1 MLPLLLLGQLT
12 MANAADMM
20 LVSVDFDSAIICPIS
35 SSQSSSLN
43 RSGGSPFPSDRSIVP
58 PSFNEPECRTQSA
71 TRVDPQDSA
80 LWVKFA
86 LPIPEKLLNNEQPM
100 SVYVSGKTSSRVY
113 FNGAYLGQNGTPSFN
128 PNEEFP
134 GKIDAMFYVPPSLLK
149 SSDNHIILQLS
160 SHHGFIK
167 LTSPINFIGFGSY
180 AGATSLL
187 QQNIGL
193 SFVPLGALVLGA
205 LYFFV
210 ASFSSHNR
218 RTNRLFL
225 AMCLLAGSQ
234 LFAEISRALFAYSYP
249 FHDLRLILI
258 TTFSQTFGIL
268 LLYFI
273 TLKLNLEKAT
283 LWTLIGASI
292 SVVCVFLVPG
302 FDPKTAVG
310 ILIPSC
316 FCTGL
321 IAFSLYKQPS
331 KEKLISLL
339 TFVVFIVIVILT
351 LSRFHDILFYYI
363 ITLVLAILFVQQALK
378 LNSEQKQRQLEQ
390 QQLIKLQLILEQ
402 NQQQQQPKKLSI
414 NSAGKVELI
423 ASDAIIYCKAA
434 GDYAEL
440 FLKDNKQILFSGT
453 LKELESQ
460 LPGTFLRVHRSFL
473 VNMEHIVSLNN
484 KSQGSAKVVSGG
496 GFLIL
501 TGDHEVPVSRRIIPQ
516 VRNAIT

>member
-1 MLPLLLLGQLT
+1 
-12 MANAADMM
+12 MASAADMM
-20 LVSVDFDSAIICPIS
+20 LVSVDFDSAVICPIHSAKS
-35 SSQSSSLN
+35 SSFNRSTSSS
-43 RSGGSPFPSDRSIVP
+43 FPSNRSIVP
-58 PSFNEPECRTQSA
+58 PSFNEPECRSQPA
-71 TRVDPQDSA
+71 TSVDPQNSA

-86 LPIPEKLLNNEQPM
+86 LPIPEKLLNIDQPM
-100 SVYVSGKTSSRVY
+100 SIYVSGKTSSRVY
-113 FNGAYLGQNGTPSFN
+113 FNGAYLGQNGTPSVN
-128 PNEEFP
+128 PDDEFP
-134 GKIDAMFYVPPSLLK
+134 GKIDAMFYVPPSLVK
-149 SSDNHIILQLS
+149 SSGNHIILQLS
-160 SHHGFIK
+160 SHHGFLN

-180 AGATSLL
+180 AGASTLL

-210 ASFSSHNR
+210 ASFSSLNR
-218 RTNRLFL
+218 KTNILFL
-225 AMCLLAGSQ
+225 AMCLVACSQ
-234 LFAEISRALFAYSYP
+234 LFAEISRALFTYSYP
-249 FHDLRLILI
+249 FHDIRLILI
-258 TTFSQTFGIL
+258 ATFSQIFGIL

-273 TLKLNLEKAT
+273 TLKLSLKNST
-283 LWTLIGASI
+283 MWTLVGAAA
-292 SVVCVFLVPG
+292 SVICVFMVPG

-310 ILIPSC
+310 ILVPSC
-316 FCTGL
+316 FCSVL
-321 IAFSLYKQPS
+321 IATSLYKQPS
-331 KEKLISLL
+331 KEKLVSLL
-339 TFVVFIVIVILT
+339 TFVVFIAIVVLT
-351 LSRFHDILFYYI
+351 LSQFHDILFYYI

-440 FLKDNKQILFSGT
+440 FLKGDKQTLFSGT

-473 VNMEHIVSLNN
+473 VNMEHIISLSN
-484 KSQGSAKVVSGG
+484 KSQGSARAVSGG

-501 TGDHEVPVSRRIIPQ
+501 TGNHEVPVSRRIIPQ
-516 VRNAIT
+516 VRNAIS